1 MGQSQSVHLCEYL
14 LSSLFCNQLTRIVY
28 CIHCLDFSK
37 TRSVML
43 NSMKLTTL
51 EVKLSFHSV
60 AMYSNLNKRPSPNMQ
75 GKLLDAFSR

>member
-1 MGQSQSVHLCEYL
+1 
-14 LSSLFCNQLTRIVY
+14 
-28 CIHCLDFSK
+28 LDFSK

-60 AMYSNLNKRPSPNMQ
+60 DIYSNLNKRPSPQ
-75 GKLLDAFSR
+75 YAREVT